1 GYKEYFAKFKKEY
14 PSLDPSWDQSNSP
27 KDSCDVAR
35 NGEQFWNCADIKIDL
50 AFTAVPT
57 DTVTLQYTL
66 CTAIFFLSAYTSGK
80 RSCHV
85 GGLLNTIIALS
96 EGGTTVWSTI
106 RLFRLGLRPAIPG
119 GKAIGMAGLG
129 YLTFMGLD
137 HFLRIKN
144 DMLMIWRS
152 LPAAIK
158 ASKLDR
164 IGEDIITTWDET
176 VRRYGD
182 NVFIIFEGRRMTF
195 QDVDELSNLM
205 CWYLS
210 EHVGLEPGSSCLALV
225 MENKPDFVCWWLAAA
240 KAGVKAAFVN
250 FSLKSDAL
258 AYAIGSAAA
267 DIVIFDAES
276 SGEVATAESSIRAKR
291 PAIQFLQWDARY
303 TPVREA
309 TCLTIEALN
318 QR

>member
-1 GYKEYFAKFKKEY
+1 MR
-14 PSLDPSWDQSNSP
+14 Q
-27 KDSCDVAR
+27 
-35 NGEQFWNCADIKIDL
+35 
-50 AFTAVPT
+50 
-57 DTVTLQYTL
+57 
-66 CTAIFFLSAYTSGK
+66 
-80 RSCHV
+80 
-85 GGLLNTIIALS
+85 
-96 EGGTTVWSTI
+96 
-106 RLFRLGLRPAIPG
+106 PAIPSG
-119 GKAIGMAGLG
+119 RAIGMAGLG
-129 YLTFMGLD
+129 YLSFMGLD

-164 IGEDIITTWDET
+164 IGEDIISTWDET

-195 QDVDELSNLM
+195 RDVDELSNLM

-240 KAGVKAAFVN
+240 KAGVRAAFVN

-276 SGEVATAESSIRAKR
+276 SGEVASAESSIRAKR

-318 QR
+318 QKYPGVSASRPAKTEQYRRTSVTMMSIFGYIYTS